1 MTHRNARLTP
11 VTRADWSNRCCRLA
25 PGRKWPAC
33 SASPARPSPS
43 GCGGSAKVGQTRS
56 STAPAVPCAAPARP
70 VSCRKRPSALHAAC
84 LPGGRTASGGGWASP
99 APPST
104 PSCAAPDS
112 IASRGSIAP
121 PGRSFATSMPGPGA
135 LVHLDIK
142 KLGRI
147 PQGGGKRILPGFA
160 ETHSGPQ
167 RGPRLGFDFL
177 HVAVDDHS
185 RYAYVEA
192 LPDERGPTA
201 AAFLVRALAHF
212 ERQSIAVERILTDN
226 GACYVSRIF
235 TDTAAA
241 RNIRV
246 KRTRPFRPQ
255 TNGKAEAFNK
265 IAGQVGTYD
274 RTTPTASGSMAAS
287 VPCLL
292 QSPASTRRHWRG
304 YSRLACQQ
312 PLWELQLGRWRP
324 FQKQAYSA
332 SSRSCGDTYALTLTI
347 EPTSRK
353 VSASYSPGVDVH
365 SQSAFA
371 GGGAAI
377 DALGSLHRDRPVT
390 PM

>member
-11 VTRADWSNRCCRLA
+11 VTRAIGRTGVVRLA
-25 PGRKWPAC
+25 PPKWPAC

-43 GCGGSAKVGQTRS
+43 GCGGSVKVGQTRS

-70 VSCRKRPSALHAAC
+70 VSCREAAI
-84 LPGGRTASGGGWASP
+84 
-99 APPST
+99 
-104 PSCAAPDS
+104 CAARRMLAWGPHRIGWRLG
-112 IASRGSIAP
+112 IA
-121 PGRSFATSMPGPGA
+121 RSTVYAVLRRAGLHRLAWLHRTTREIVRYEHARPGA

-265 IAGQVGTYD
+265 IMQAEWAYQRPYYSNDERLNVLPGFLAYYNHRRPHGGIGGATPASRLSTTSLGT
-274 RTTPTASGSMAAS
+274 TAS
-287 VPCLL
+287 CL
-292 QSPASTRRHWRG
+292 RV
-304 YSRLACQQ
+304 SR
-312 PLWELQLGRWRP
+312 
-324 FQKQAYSA
+324 
-332 SSRSCGDTYALTLTI
+332 
-347 EPTSRK
+347 
-353 VSASYSPGVDVH
+353 
-365 SQSAFA
+365 
-371 GGGAAI
+371 
-377 DALGSLHRDRPVT
+377 
-390 PM
+390 

>member
-11 VTRADWSNRCCRLA
+11 VTRAELVEQVLSGWPQAEVARVFRVSRATVAKWVRRFREGGPDALHDRSSRPLRSPRQTGQLQEAAICTARRMLAWGPHRIGWRLGIARSTVYAVLRRAGLHRLA
-25 PGRKWPAC
+25 WLHRTTREIVRYEH
-33 SASPARPSPS
+33 AR
-43 GCGGSAKVGQTRS
+43 
-56 STAPAVPCAAPARP
+56 
-70 VSCRKRPSALHAAC
+70 
-84 LPGGRTASGGGWASP
+84 
-99 APPST
+99 
-104 PSCAAPDS
+104 
-112 IASRGSIAP
+112 
-121 PGRSFATSMPGPGA
+121 PGA

-192 LPDERGPTA
+192 LADERGATA

-212 ERQSIAVERILTDN
+212 ERQDIAVERILTDN
-226 GACYVSRIF
+226 GACYVSRLF

-265 IAGQVGTYD
+265 IMQAEWAYQRPYYSNRERLDTLPRFLAYYNHRRPHGGIGGATPAS
-274 RTTPTASGSMAAS
+274 RLSTTSLGTTPSGI
-287 VPCLL
+287 LE
-292 QSPASTRRHWRG
+292 STG
-304 YSRLACQQ
+304 
-312 PLWELQLGRWRP
+312 E
-324 FQKQAYSA
+324 
-332 SSRSCGDTYALTLTI
+332 
-347 EPTSRK
+347 EP
-353 VSASYSPGVDVH
+353 
-365 SQSAFA
+365 
-371 GGGAAI
+371 
-377 DALGSLHRDRPVT
+377 
-390 PM
+390 